1 MTDHTGAPEVAGRVV
16 EREWSDEFGDHYE
29 ARAIGRDGKLYSQ
42 HVMRYRYGWGHER
55 GEAYENVRRAAQFG
69 FPAATDKPR

>member
-1 MTDHTGAPEVAGRVV
+1 MTDPTSAPEMAGWVA

-42 HVMRYRYGWGHER
+42 HVMRYRYGWGSER
-55 GEAYENVRRAAQFG
+55 GEAYENVRRAAL
-69 FPAATDKPR
+69 ATTDPTP